1 MAINESLGFL
11 HPQLPRLAR
20 VLTAAGQTDGK
31 YVIICLGRPGWCW
44 VRGRGQGRVG
54 PQTQAQACIS
64 NWQGPIQPAMLPFV
78 RKTFNQSCQS
88 LLTTNKQTKI

>member
-11 HPQLPRLAR
+11 HPQLLRLAR

-31 YVIICLGRPGWCW
+31 YVIICLSRPGWCW
-44 VRGRGQGRVG
+44 RQGQGTG
-54 PQTQAQACIS
+54 ACWAQTQAQACIS

-78 RKTFNQSCQS
+78 RKTFNQSIMPFPAY
-88 LLTTNKQTKI
+88 N